1 MTTVRRLLG
10 QRDGTAAIEFAVVLP
25 LMIALAAGIVELGRA
40 FQVYNAVNR
49 LATQY
54 AIAYSD
60 CSDFPVGTCGAEI
73 LLYGDADAVKNIVPQ
88 LDYAGL
94 TLSLFQISMNGT
106 TPNVTYAYP
115 SGATLTAAQR
125 TAAQAAFQDK
135 QAGVVVTAAYAHS
148 LAFFPSR
155 AMPWLSN
162 RLSPAYT
169 VTQLKS

>member
-1 MTTVRRLLG
+1 MAAFRRFLG
-10 QRDGTAAIEFAVVLP
+10 GRSGTAAIEFAVVLP
-25 LMIALAAGIVELGRA
+25 VLIALAAGIVELGRA

-60 CSDFPVGTCGAEI
+60 CSDFPVGSCGAEI

-88 LDYAGL
+88 LDATRL
-94 TLSLFQISMNGT
+94 TLRIFQVSMNGT

-125 TAAQAAFQDK
+125 SAAQAAFQDK
-135 QAGVVVTAAYAHS
+135 QAGVVVTATYTHS
-148 LAFFPSR
+148 LAFFPSV
-155 AMPWLSN
+155 AAPWLSS